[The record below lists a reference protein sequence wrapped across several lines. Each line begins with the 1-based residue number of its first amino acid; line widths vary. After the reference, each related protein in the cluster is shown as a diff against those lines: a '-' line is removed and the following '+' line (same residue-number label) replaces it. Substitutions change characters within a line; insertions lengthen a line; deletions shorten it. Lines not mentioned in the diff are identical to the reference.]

1 VELETF
7 RTPRELRSLT
17 ERYLADPAAA
27 ARIGAAGRRRVLGE
41 HTYRHRVAAM
51 LDETPSVISRKT
63 S

>member
-17 ERYLADPAAA
+17 ERYLADPTAA
-27 ARIGAAGRRRVLGE
+27 ARIGAAGRRRVLAE

-51 LDETPSVISRKT
+51 LDDNLAMMSRKT